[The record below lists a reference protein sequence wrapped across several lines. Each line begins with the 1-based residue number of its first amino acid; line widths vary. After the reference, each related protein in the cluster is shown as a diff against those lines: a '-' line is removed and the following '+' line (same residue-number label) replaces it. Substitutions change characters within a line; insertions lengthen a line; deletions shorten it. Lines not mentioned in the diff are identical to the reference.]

1 MKAAVVAGPGTVLVR
16 DVPDPRPGAGEVL
29 IRVASAGVCGT
40 DVHIAAGRHAQATLP
55 LVPGHEIAGHV
66 ESLGEGVRDLTV
78 GQAVAVDPVI
88 ACGMCHFCRRGLR
101 NHCLRFGAIG
111 VTRAGGFARSVVA
124 PAANT
129 YPTGELPLDQAVF
142 AEPLGCILWG
152 LKRLDPPVAS
162 TALLFGAGPIG
173 LLLLQGLLVRG
184 VARVTVVDP
193 VERRLAIARRLGA
206 ASTFMPGPELYESLR
221 DAAPFGFEVVAEA
234 TGDPAVVQG
243 MFAYAAP
250 GGKILIF
257 GVSPEDARVAVS
269 PHEVYAKDLSIIG
282 SFSLAGTFAEA
293 LTLLASGRIKTA
305 PLVSHRIPLDG
316 LAMFLTGDRRAAQA
330 GSIKVLIDLGAWE

>member
-1 MKAAVVAGPGTVLVR
+1 VLVQEVPDLKPGPG
-16 DVPDPRPGAGEVL
+16 DVL

-40 DVHIAAGRHAQATLP
+40 DVHIVTGHHVQVTLP

-66 ESLGEGVRDLTV
+66 ESIGEGVHDLTA

-88 ACGMCHFCRRGLR
+88 ACGTCHFCLRGLR

-111 VTRAGGFARSVVA
+111 VTRPGGFARYVIV

-129 YPTGELPLDQAVF
+129 HPVGDMPLDQAVF
-142 AEPLGCILWG
+142 AEPLGCIVWG
-152 LKRLDPPVAS
+152 LKRLDPPLAS

-193 VERRLAIARRLGA
+193 VEHRLRIARQLGA
-206 ASTFMPGPELYESLR
+206 SLALTPGPELNETLL
-221 DAAPFGFEVVAEA
+221 DAAPFGYEVVAEA
-234 TGDPAVVQG
+234 TGSPAVVKE
-243 MFAYAAP
+243 MAAYAAP

-257 GVSPEDARVAVS
+257 GVSPEEARVPLS
-269 PHEVYAKDLSIIG
+269 PFEVYAKDLSIIG
-282 SFSLAGTFAEA
+282 SFSLAGTFPEA

-305 PLVSHRIPLDG
+305 PLVSHRLPLEG
-316 LAMFLTGDRRAAQA
+316 LGEFLTRERSDARRD
-330 GSIKVLIDLGAWE
+330 SIKVLVDPGL

>member
-1 MKAAVVAGPGTVLVR
+1 MKAAVVTRPGTVLVR
-16 DVPDPRPGAGEVL
+16 EVPDLEPGPGDVL

-40 DVHIAAGRHAQATLP
+40 DVHIVTGHHAQVTLP
-55 LVPGHEIAGHV
+55 LVPGHEIAGYV
-66 ESLGEGVRDLTV
+66 ESTGEGVHDLAV
-78 GQAVAVDPVI
+78 GQAVAVDPVS
-88 ACGMCHFCRRGLR
+88 ACGTCHFCLRGLR

-111 VTRAGGFARSVVA
+111 VTRPGGFARYVIV
-124 PAANT
+124 PAANSH
-129 YPTGELPLDQAVF
+129 PVGDMSLDQAVF
-142 AEPLGCILWG
+142 AEPLGCIIWG

-193 VERRLAIARRLGA
+193 LERRLSIARRLGA

-257 GVSPEDARVAVS
+257 GVSPEDARVVVS

-293 LTLLASGRIKTA
+293 L
-305 PLVSHRIPLDG
+305 
-316 LAMFLTGDRRAAQA
+316 
-330 GSIKVLIDLGAWE
+330 

>member
-1 MKAAVVAGPGTVLVR
+1 MKAAVVTRPGTVLVQE
-16 DVPDPRPGAGEVL
+16 VPDLKPGPGDVL
-29 IRVASAGVCGT
+29 IRVATAGVCGT
-40 DVHIAAGRHAQATLP
+40 DVHIVTGHHAQVTLP

-66 ESLGEGVRDLTV
+66 ESIGEGVHDLTA

-88 ACGMCHFCRRGLR
+88 ACGTCHFCLRGLR

-111 VTRAGGFARSVVA
+111 VTRPGGFARYVIV

-129 YPTGELPLDQAVF
+129 HPVGDMPLDQAVF
-142 AEPLGCILWG
+142 AEPLGCIIWG
-152 LKRLDPPVAS
+152 LKRLDPPLAS

-193 VERRLAIARRLGA
+193 VEHRLQIARQLGA
-206 ASTFMPGPELYESLR
+206 SLTLTPGPELNETLL
-221 DAAPFGFEVVAEA
+221 DAAPFGYEVVAEA
-234 TGDPAVVQG
+234 TGNPAVVEG
-243 MFAYAAP
+243 MATYAAS

-257 GVSPEDARVAVS
+257 GVSPEEARVPLS
-269 PHEVYAKDLSIIG
+269 PYEVYAKDLSIIG
-282 SFSLAGTFAEA
+282 SFSLAGTFPEA

-305 PLVSHRIPLDG
+305 PLVSHRLPLEG
-316 LAMFLTGDRRAAQA
+316 LGGFLARERSDARRD
-330 GSIKVLIDLGAWE
+330 SIKVLVDPGL